1 MRWLLEKAQV
11 SKTWISRWEE
21 RDCHWT
27 PSGGFDYMD
36 FQETMIGHGVI
47 SMSVR
52 RCEVTLEKEHF
63 LLGLQQGTGS
73 LPVSMGSPWEM
84 RPLCILPLWGLL
96 PLYFNNWT
104 SAPSK
109 TNSEVPETR
118 ENIIQIKDNTCP
130 VQLLQDNYLNQ
141 KIWTWEES
149 FSVQNIFWVRITS
162 QVLNSGAD

>member
-73 LPVSMGSPWEM
+73 LPVSMGSP
-84 RPLCILPLWGLL
+84 
-96 PLYFNNWT
+96 
-104 SAPSK
+104 
-109 TNSEVPETR
+109 
-118 ENIIQIKDNTCP
+118 
-130 VQLLQDNYLNQ
+130 
-141 KIWTWEES
+141 
-149 FSVQNIFWVRITS
+149 
-162 QVLNSGAD
+162 